1 MDMKREDLSPLTRA
15 VHGRGDFDRTNQPV
29 VPPIHLS
36 ATFEATDVDEQ
47 VALEEAKADTFYT
60 RYGNPTLSLAE
71 RVVADLEGAE
81 AAAVFGSGMAAIT
94 TTLFAHL
101 KSGDHAVFQREV
113 YGGAH
118 RLARELL
125 PTYGIEVSFFEATD
139 LGTLADAMR
148 EKTRLV
154 YLESPTNPTLKL
166 VDIERA
172 SSLARDR
179 GAVSVIDSTFATPF
193 NTRPHELGVDGV
205 LHSATKYL
213 GGHSD
218 LLAGVVAGSR
228 SFVDRVKSSLR
239 VFGGILD
246 PHAAYLLARG
256 MKTLGLRVEQH
267 NKNGLA
273 VARFLSG
280 HPKVHAVHY
289 PMLESHPQHELA
301 KKQMHGGGG
310 GVLSFE
316 VKGGLEEAKRF
327 SNAVKLLRVAPS
339 LGSVESLLS
348 IPCLTSHA
356 MLSREE
362 RRKAGI
368 ADGLVR
374 LALGIESAD
383 DLLADVGRALDAL

>member
-1 MDMKREDLSPLTRA
+1 MSW
-15 VHGRGDFDRTNQPV
+15 
-29 VPPIHLS
+29 
-36 ATFEATDVDEQ
+36 FES
-47 VALEEAKADTFYT
+47 
-60 RYGNPTLSLAE
+60 N
-71 RVVADLEGAE
+71 
-81 AAAVFGSGMAAIT
+81 
-94 TTLFAHL
+94 
-101 KSGDHAVFQREV
+101 
-113 YGGAH
+113 
-118 RLARELL
+118 
-125 PTYGIEVSFFEATD
+125 D
-139 LGTLADAMR
+139 LGTLAAAMR
-148 EKTRLV
+148 SNTRIV
-154 YLESPTNPTLKL
+154 YMESPTNPTLKL

-172 SSLARDR
+172 AGIIRDR
-179 GAVSVIDSTFATPF
+179 GAISVIDSTFATPF
-193 NTRPHELGVDGV
+193 NTRPHQLGVDGV

-228 SFVDRVKSSLR
+228 SFVDRVKSYLR

-246 PHAAYLLARG
+246 PHAAYLLVRG
-256 MKTLGLRVEQH
+256 MKTLGLRMEQH

-280 HPKVHAVHY
+280 HRKVQAVHY

-301 KKQMHGGGG
+301 RRQMLGGGG

-327 SNAVKLLRVAPS
+327 SNAVTLVRVAPS

-356 MLSREE
+356 MLSAEE

-374 LALGIESAD
+374 LALGIEAAD
-383 DLLADVGRALDAL
+383 DLLTDLGRALEAL